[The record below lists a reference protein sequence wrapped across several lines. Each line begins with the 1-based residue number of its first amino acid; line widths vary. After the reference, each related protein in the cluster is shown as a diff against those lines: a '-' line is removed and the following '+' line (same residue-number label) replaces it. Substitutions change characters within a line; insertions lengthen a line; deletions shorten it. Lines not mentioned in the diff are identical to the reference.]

1 MIDDWPDDP
10 AERLDRFLAAPLLPP
25 FTPIWNAPIPSGPR
39 DSALPRLSLAAA
51 FRPPPRRPAPSFW
64 LAETLP
70 KSAPP
75 RLSPLR
81 PSRFRK
87 R

>member
-1 MIDDWPDDP
+1 MTDHWPDDP
-10 AERLDRFLAAPLLPP
+10 AERLDFFLAAPVLQP
-25 FTPIWNAPIPSGPR
+25 FTPIWAAPIPPGPR
-39 DSALPRLSLAAA
+39 DSLRPRLSFAAA

-64 LAETLP
+64 LAATLP
-70 KSAPP
+70 KSAPA
-75 RLSPLR
+75 RISPLR